1 MNRSHLPVA
10 LLLGAVLFSARAQT
24 EDETI
29 VPPSDQVSEFN
40 ARQELVRVLWKLGKT
55 EAAESELR
63 RLLEIRRN
71 DPVLLADLADIEAAR
86 GHFVRSR
93 DLYEHALTRSGN
105 AAELR
110 LRYGRQARSWGDFYL
125 AEKVLR
131 AYLGKHPQDVDAKLD
146 LAGVLIAEEQ
156 YEAGEAEYGPLTKKP
171 GARRRALIGLATSR
185 LLEKDFQAVL
195 PYADAVLR
203 SDPKQIEALNLRA
216 EALWRLNRYDEAK
229 EEFRRLSTLS
239 GGRLSGWIG
248 LGRLARAKK
257 DETSAEGYF
266 RRAQE
271 SDSRDIRTR
280 YLLAGKHARETGIVQ
295 SMVASRGVTVADLN
309 TLAGLY
315 ADDRHLDSAITV
327 YQAALAKDSEYFPA
341 RIGLAQAFA
350 TARRYGESI
359 ELLTQLHGE
368 FPDNAKII
376 LSLARVLSW
385 SRRIDDAIR
394 TYRELSALNPTD
406 TVPRKEMARVATW
419 R

>member
-1 MNRSHLPVA
+1 MNRSHLPLA

-24 EDETI
+24 ELETI

-40 ARQELVRVLWKLGKT
+40 ARQELVRVLWRLGKT

-63 RLLEIRRN
+63 GLLQIRRN

-93 DLYEHALTRSGN
+93 DLYQRALTKSGN

-110 LRYGRQARSWGDFYL
+110 LRYARQARSWGDFYL
-125 AEKVLR
+125 TEKALR
-131 AYLGKHPQDVDAKLD
+131 AYLRENPQDVDAKLD
-146 LAGVLIAEEQ
+146 LAGVLIAEQQ
-156 YEAGEAEYGPLTKKP
+156 YEAAEAEYRPLTKKP

-203 SDPKQIEALNLRA
+203 SDPEQIEALNLRA
-216 EALWRLNRYDEAK
+216 EALWRLHRYDEAK
-229 EEFRRLSTLS
+229 EDFHRLSTLS

-248 LGRLARAKK
+248 LGRLARAQK

-280 YLLAGKHARETGIVQ
+280 YLLAGKHAPETGFVQ
-295 SMVASRGVTVADLN
+295 SVVASRGVTVADLN

-315 ADDRHLDSAITV
+315 SEDRHLDSAITV
-327 YQAALAKDSEYFPA
+327 YQAALAKDPEYFPA

-350 TARRYGESI
+350 TAHRYGESI
-359 ELLTQLHGE
+359 ELLTQLHGQ

-406 TVPRKEMARVATW
+406 TVPRKEMAQVATW

>member
-1 MNRSHLPVA
+1 MNRSHLPLA
-10 LLLGAVLFSARAQT
+10 LLLGVALLSARAQT
-24 EDETI
+24 EVATI

-63 RLLEIRRN
+63 GLLEIRRN

-93 DLYEHALTRSGN
+93 DLYQRALTKSGN
-105 AAELR
+105 TAELR
-110 LRYGRQARSWGDFYL
+110 LRYARQARSWGDFYL
-125 AEKVLR
+125 TEKVLR
-131 AYLGKHPQDVDAKLD
+131 AYLREHPQDIDAKLD
-146 LAGVLIAEEQ
+146 LAGVLIAEQQ
-156 YEAGEAEYGPLTKKP
+156 YEAGEAEYRPLTTKP
-171 GARRRALIGLATSR
+171 GARQRALIGLATSR

-203 SDPKQIEALNLRA
+203 SDPEQIEALNLRA
-216 EALWRLNRYDEAK
+216 EALLRLHRYDEAK
-229 EEFRRLSTLS
+229 EDFRRLSTLS

-248 LGRLARAKK
+248 LGRLARAQK
-257 DETSAEGYF
+257 DETNAAGYF

-280 YLLAGKHARETGIVQ
+280 YLLAGKHAPETGFVQ
-295 SMVASRGVTVADLN
+295 SMVSSRGVTVADLN

-315 ADDRHLDSAITV
+315 AEDRHLDSAITV
-327 YQAALAKDSEYFPA
+327 YQAALAKDPEYFPA
-341 RIGLAQAFA
+341 RIGLAQVSA
-350 TARRYGESI
+350 TAHRYGESI

-406 TVPRKEMARVATW
+406 TVPRKEMAQVATW

>member
-1 MNRSHLPVA
+1 MNRSHLPLA

-24 EDETI
+24 QVETI

-40 ARQELVRVLWKLGKT
+40 AREELVRVLWRLGKT

-63 RLLEIRRN
+63 GLLEIRRN

-86 GHFVRSR
+86 GHFARSR
-93 DLYEHALTRSGN
+93 DLYEHALTKSGN
-105 AAELR
+105 AVELR
-110 LRYGRQARSWGDFYL
+110 LRYARQARSWGDFYL
-125 AEKVLR
+125 TEKVLR
-131 AYLGKHPQDVDAKLD
+131 AYLRGHPQDIDAKLD
-146 LAGVLIAEEQ
+146 LAGVLIAEQQ
-156 YEAGEAEYGPLTKKP
+156 YEAAEAEYRPLTKKP
-171 GARRRALIGLATSR
+171 GARQRALIGLATSR

-203 SDPKQIEALNLRA
+203 TDSEQIEALNLRA
-216 EALWRLNRYDEAK
+216 EALWRLHRYDEAK
-229 EEFRRLSTLS
+229 KDFRRLSTLS

-248 LGRLARAKK
+248 LGRLARAQK

-271 SDSRDIRTR
+271 SDSRDIRAR
-280 YLLAGKHARETGIVQ
+280 YLLAAESAAETGFVHR
-295 SMVASRGVTVADLN
+295 MVASRDLTVADLN

-315 ADDRHLDSAITV
+315 AEDGHLDSAITV
-327 YQAALAKDSEYFPA
+327 YQAALTKDPEYFPA

-350 TARRYGESI
+350 TAHRYGESI
-359 ELLTQLHGE
+359 ELLTRLHGE

-385 SRRIDDAIR
+385 SRRYDDAIR
-394 TYRELSALNPTD
+394 MYRELSALNPTD

>member
-1 MNRSHLPVA
+1 MNRSHLPLA

-24 EDETI
+24 EVETI
-29 VPPSDQVSEFN
+29 VPPSNQISEFN

-63 RLLEIRRN
+63 GLLEIRRN

-86 GHFVRSR
+86 GHFARSR
-93 DLYEHALTRSGN
+93 DLYEHALTKSGN

-110 LRYGRQARSWGDFYL
+110 LRYARQARSWGDFYL
-125 AEKVLR
+125 TEKVLR
-131 AYLGKHPQDVDAKLD
+131 AYLRKHPEDIDAKLD
-146 LAGVLIAEEQ
+146 LAGVLIAEQQ
-156 YEAGEAEYGPLTKKP
+156 YEAAEAEYRPLTKKP
-171 GARRRALIGLATSR
+171 GARQRALIGLATGR
-185 LLEKDFQAVL
+185 LLQKDFQAVL

-216 EALWRLNRYDEAK
+216 EALWRLHRYNEAK
-229 EEFRRLSTLS
+229 EDFRRLSTLS
-239 GGRLSGWIG
+239 GGRLFGWIG
-248 LGRLARAKK
+248 LGRLARAQK
-257 DETSAEGYF
+257 DEKSAEEYF

-271 SDSRDIRTR
+271 SDSRNIRTR
-280 YLLAGKHARETGIVQ
+280 YLLAGGPAAESGFVHR
-295 SMVASRGVTVADLN
+295 MVASPSVTLEDLN

-315 ADDRHLDSAITV
+315 AEDGHLDSAITL
-327 YQAALAKDSEYFPA
+327 YQAALAKDREYFPA

-350 TARRYGESI
+350 TAHRYGESI
-359 ELLTQLHGE
+359 ELLTRLHNE

-385 SRRIDDAIR
+385 SRRYDESIR
-394 TYRELSALNPTD
+394 TYRELSALNPAD
-406 TVPRKEMARVATW
+406 TVPRKEMAQVATW